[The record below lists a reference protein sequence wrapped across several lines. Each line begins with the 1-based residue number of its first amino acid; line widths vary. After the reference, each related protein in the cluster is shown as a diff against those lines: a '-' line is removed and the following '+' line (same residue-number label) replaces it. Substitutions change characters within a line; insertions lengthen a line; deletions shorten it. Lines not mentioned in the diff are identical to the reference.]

1 MTSPESAAV
10 GKTIQF
16 ELQIQRQASSASIP
30 RLVGFIVLS
39 TLRPVV
45 RKTWEMYVRVESDAD
60 QGGPYQ
66 SPDSIQ
72 TVKTRLDTLEAQTYP
87 IVMLVAEDDQE
98 ELADGTEY
106 TAHIIDRDRVSEGS
120 GFEIHRL
127 LLQEA
132 ITSA

>member
-1 MTSPESAAV
+1 
-10 GKTIQF
+10 
-16 ELQIQRQASSASIP
+16 
-30 RLVGFIVLS
+30 
-39 TLRPVV
+39 
-45 RKTWEMYVRVESDAD
+45 MYVRVESDAD